1 MKMKKITIKASILA
15 ALVALLACGCEKPQS
30 KKDYEDDVKYFDSWV
45 TTNYPEAR
53 KSALGAYILSDTPG
67 TGRPFS
73 IVYPFAS
80 VNYTVRD
87 LDGNVTSTTDRKTAQ
102 RVYSNYSMS
111 DYYGPRIWMMAAGA
125 IYSGLFDTMANMRE
139 GGKRTIAIPGWLM
152 TYNYYTDPEK
162 YHSVKE
168 TGANCIYDV
177 TMETV
182 AEDLDKYLLDSL
194 KRYVAR
200 NLEGVDSTKY
210 GFYYLQ
216 TKAPASSRE
225 MPNDTTFYINY
236 TGRLLDGTVF
246 DTNIADTAK
255 VYDIYSSSRD
265 YRPKVIRKNSDYR
278 NITMSDIGASSASNV
293 LEGFAYCLSKLKA
306 LEGGTCVFY
315 HELGYD
321 YNGSGK
327 SIPPYSSLRFDIEV
341 VPKP

>member
-1 MKMKKITIKASILA
+1 MKMKKISIKATILA
-15 ALVALLACGCEKPQS
+15 AIVALLACGCEKTENT
-30 KKDYEDDVKYFDSWV
+30 KDYENDVKYFEAWV
-45 TTNYPEAR
+45 STHYPNAI
-53 KSALGAYILSDTPG
+53 KSPLGAYILSDTPG

-80 VNYTVRD
+80 VNYTIRD

-102 RVYSNYSMS
+102 QVFSSYSRS
-111 DYYGPRIWMMAAGA
+111 DYYGPRLWMHAAGA

-139 GGKRTIAIPGWLM
+139 GGKRKIAIPGWLI

-162 YHSVKE
+162 YLSGKE
-168 TGANCIYDV
+168 QGANCIYDV
-177 TMETV
+177 SMETV

-200 NLEGVDSTKY
+200 NMEGVDSTKY

-216 TKAPASSRE
+216 TKAPSSSRE

-236 TGRLLDGTVF
+236 IGRLLDGTVF

-255 VYDIYSSSRD
+255 FYDIYSSKGN
-265 YRPKVIRKNSDYR
+265 YEPKVIRKSPDYR
-278 NITMSDIGASSASNV
+278 SITMADIGGSSASNV
-293 LEGFAYCLSKLKA
+293 ITGFAYCLSKMKA
-306 LEGGTCVFY
+306 FEEGTCAFY

-321 YNGSGK
+321 YTGSGK
-327 SIPPYSSLRFDIEV
+327 SIPPYSPLRFDIQV